1 MGANTL
7 DAMNIS
13 RTCDRCGA
21 VVPTSAPQNLC
32 LRCLF
37 DSAVDPD
44 AGTSGAE
51 AAASL
56 KAAEQTTPPPTF
68 GDYEL
73 LGELGR
79 GGQGVVYRARH
90 RSLGRVVAL
99 KTIPPAHLAGAHARE
114 RFRLEASTASRLDHP
129 NIVPI
134 YEVGERDG
142 FCFYSMKLVEGTT
155 LQQLVP
161 GSEPDAADCRHIA
174 AILVKVAN
182 AVHHAHQRGVLHRDL
197 KPSNV
202 LLDQE
207 HEPHV
212 SDFGRKPPSSVHS
225 PGGRGPIGGG
235 SRCPS

>member
-1 MGANTL
+1 MGANT
-7 DAMNIS
+7 MNTT

-21 VVPTSAPQNLC
+21 VVPSYAPDNLC
-32 LRCLF
+32 LGCLF
-37 DSAVDPD
+37 DSAVDSD
-44 AGTSGAE
+44 DAE
-51 AAASL
+51 APGAQAATRGDTSL
-56 KAAEQTTPPPTF
+56 NSDEQNTPPSVF

-90 RSLGRVVAL
+90 RGLGRLVAL

-134 YEVGERDG
+134 FEVGECDG

-155 LQQLVP
+155 IQQLAARGVP
-161 GSEPDAADCRHIA
+161 EAAACRHGA
-174 AILVKVAN
+174 AILVKVAH

-202 LLDQE
+202 LLD
-207 HEPHV
+207 
-212 SDFGRKPPSSVHS
+212 S
-225 PGGRGPIGGG
+225 
-235 SRCPS
+235 

>member
-1 MGANTL
+1 MGAKTPNP
-7 DAMNIS
+7 MNVA
-13 RTCDRCGA
+13 RTCDRCGTI
-21 VVPTSAPQNLC
+21 VPASAPQNLC

-37 DSAVDPD
+37 DTAVGLSVD
-44 AGTSGAE
+44 TSGAQ
-51 AAASL
+51 ATPDVKPGSAGPA
-56 KAAEQTTPPPTF
+56 TPPPIF

-90 RSLGRVVAL
+90 RVLGRLVAL

-134 YEVGERDG
+134 YEVGECDG
-142 FCFYSMKLVEGTT
+142 FCFYSMKLVEGGNLAQKISDFGFRISDFRASAKLLAT
-155 LQQLVP
+155 
-161 GSEPDAADCRHIA
+161 
-174 AILVKVAN
+174 VAN
-182 AVHHAHQRGVLHRDL
+182 AIHHAHQRGVLHRDL

-212 SDFGRKPPSSVHS
+212 SDFGLA
-225 PGGRGPIGGG
+225 
-235 SRCPS
+235 